1 MTRSHIINSS
11 REGTASQPAR
21 KVSSRHSEP
30 AGGGRS
36 EESLFS
42 RVSPEVRA
50 PGLQRIYKQISK
62 LRVVFALAFVVALGV
77 LPLVAQ
83 QQQADRVKAIGGKF
97 LCMCG
102 CSQVLTQCNHV
113 GCTMSA
119 AMLKNLGDWVNRG
132 DSEATITQAFVQQ
145 FGTTVYAEPP
155 KSGFSLIAWAMPII
169 YFVAGAALVVFVI
182 SKWRKRP
189 QAAGV
194 DAAAPVTASGVKISQ
209 EAMERGRAQ
218 AARETED

>member
-1 MTRSHIINSS
+1 MINTVPTKWPKRSSGHL
-11 REGTASQPAR
+11 AR
-21 KVSSRHSEP
+21 
-30 AGGGRS
+30 GGGGSADRNRAQTGWTGIKRR
-36 EESLFS
+36 SLF
-42 RVSPEVRA
+42 VLALVI
-50 PGLQRIYKQISK
+50 GIS
-62 LRVVFALAFVVALGV
+62 V

-97 LCMCG
+97 QCMCG
-102 CSQVLTQCNHV
+102 CNQVLTQCNHV

-119 AMLKNLGDWVNRG
+119 AMLKNLSEWVNRG

-155 KSGFSLIAWAMPII
+155 KSGYSMVAWAMPAV
-169 YFVAGAALVVFVI
+169 YFVVGAALVLLVI

-189 QAAGV
+189 QAATV
-194 DAAAPVTASGVKISQ
+194 DATAPVTAAGVKISQ

>member
-1 MTRSHIINSS
+1 MIKRRN
-11 REGTASQPAR
+11 
-21 KVSSRHSEP
+21 
-30 AGGGRS
+30 
-36 EESLFS
+36 
-42 RVSPEVRA
+42 
-50 PGLQRIYKQISK
+50 
-62 LRVVFALAFVVALGV
+62 VFALALVVALGV

-83 QQQADRVKAIGGKF
+83 QQQEDRVKAIGGKF

-119 AMLKNLGDWVNRG
+119 AMLKELGQRVNRG
-132 DSEATITQAFVQQ
+132 ESEAVITQAFVQE

-155 KSGFSLIAWAMPII
+155 KSGFSLIAWAMPVV
-169 YFVAGAALVVFVI
+169 YFVVGAGLVLLVI
-182 SKWRKRP
+182 SRWRKRP

-194 DAAAPVTASGVKISQ
+194 DAAAPVTASGVRISQ

>member
-1 MTRSHIINSS
+1 MIKRRN
-11 REGTASQPAR
+11 
-21 KVSSRHSEP
+21 
-30 AGGGRS
+30 
-36 EESLFS
+36 LF
-42 RVSPEVRA
+42 V
-50 PGLQRIYKQISK
+50 L
-62 LRVVFALAFVVALGV
+62 ALVIAMGV

-83 QQQADRVKAIGGKF
+83 QQPADRVKAIGGKF
-97 LCMCG
+97 LCMCS

-119 AMLKNLGDWVNRG
+119 AMLKNLGEWVNRG

-155 KSGFSLIAWAMPII
+155 KTGFSMIAWAMPVV
-169 YFVAGAALVVFVI
+169 YFVGGAVLVLFVI

-189 QAAGV
+189 QAGGV
-194 DAAAPVTASGVKISQ
+194 DAGAPVTAAGVKISQ

>member
-1 MTRSHIINSS
+1 MINAVPTKWAK
-11 REGTASQPAR
+11 RAIR
-21 KVSSRHSEP
+21 LLVRD
-30 AGGGRS
+30 GGRP
-36 EESLFS
+36 ESS
-42 RVSPEVRA
+42 IGVQTSWNGIRRRS
-50 PGLQRIYKQISK
+50 
-62 LRVVFALAFVVALGV
+62 VFALALVVALGV

-83 QQQADRVKAIGGKF
+83 QQPADRVKAIGGKF

-102 CSQVLTQCNHV
+102 CNQVLTQCNHV

-119 AMLKNLGDWVNRG
+119 AMLKNLGEWVNRG

-155 KSGFSLIAWAMPII
+155 KTSYSMIAWAMPAV
-169 YFVAGAALVVFVI
+169 YFVVGATLVVLVI
-182 SKWRKRP
+182 FRWRKRP
-189 QAAGV
+189 QAVGV
-194 DAAAPVTASGVKISQ
+194 DAAAPVTAAGVKISQ

>member
-1 MTRSHIINSS
+1 MINTVPTKWAK
-11 REGTASQPAR
+11 RAIRLLVRDGDRP
-21 KVSSRHSEP
+21 VSSTGVQTSWNGIKR
-30 AGGGRS
+30 R
-36 EESLFS
+36 SLF
-42 RVSPEVRA
+42 VLALVIA
-50 PGLQRIYKQISK
+50 IS
-62 LRVVFALAFVVALGV
+62 V

-102 CSQVLTQCNHV
+102 CNQVLTQCNHV

-119 AMLKNLGDWVNRG
+119 AMLKNLSEWVNRG

-155 KSGFSLIAWAMPII
+155 KSGYSMIAWAMPAV
-169 YFVAGAALVVFVI
+169 YFVVGAGLVLFVI
-182 SKWRKRP
+182 SRWRKRP

-194 DAAAPVTASGVKISQ
+194 DATAPVTTAGVKISQ

>member
-1 MTRSHIINSS
+1 MIKRRN
-11 REGTASQPAR
+11 
-21 KVSSRHSEP
+21 
-30 AGGGRS
+30 
-36 EESLFS
+36 LF
-42 RVSPEVRA
+42 V
-50 PGLQRIYKQISK
+50 L
-62 LRVVFALAFVVALGV
+62 ALVIAMGV

-119 AMLKNLGDWVNRG
+119 AMLKNLGEWVNRG

-155 KSGFSLIAWAMPII
+155 KTGYSMIAWAMPAI
-169 YFVAGAALVVFVI
+169 YFIVGAALVLLVI
-182 SKWRKRP
+182 SRWRKRP
-189 QAAGV
+189 QAAVV
-194 DAAAPVTASGVKISQ
+194 DAAAPVTAAGVKISQ